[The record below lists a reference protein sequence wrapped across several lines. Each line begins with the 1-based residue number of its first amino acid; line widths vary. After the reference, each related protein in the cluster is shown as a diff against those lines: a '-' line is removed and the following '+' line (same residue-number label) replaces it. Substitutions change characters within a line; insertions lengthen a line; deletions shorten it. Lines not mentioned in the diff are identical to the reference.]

1 MKFTM
6 NGREWLIKE
15 IEKEEIIEIYEKE
28 TKQET
33 ITVYGITKFENN
45 TIYLNEEMCHDMKR
59 QTLMHELMHC
69 YIKEYISLSMENFDD
84 EGLCNISANS
94 HDIIHEIVEE
104 YFKPRIEIEQPK
116 VSGEAIISLLK
127 NKGDR
132 NV

>member
-6 NGREWLIKE
+6 NDREWLIKE

-45 TIYLNEEMCHDMKR
+45 TIYLNKEMCYDMKR

-69 YIKEYISLSMENFDD
+69 YIKEYISLSMESFDD

-94 HDIIHEIVEE
+94 HDIIHKIVED
-104 YFKPRIEIEQPK
+104 YFKTTKR
-116 VSGEAIISLLK
+116 
-127 NKGDR
+127 
-132 NV
+132 